1 MRVRTWYRNAWI
13 FAAAVLS
20 LTVVAGAGGL
30 DYHGFAVEPPA
41 KDGKQT
47 DKPKRDRDAILGT
60 WQVVKIEEDGKDA
73 SETDDGKEFRSGPWT
88 ITKEKFV
95 LNGGPREMMYDL
107 DPFAK
112 PKAIDLDNGGDK
124 KVACVYSLDGDTLK
138 LCAPLKPG
146 GSRPAEV
153 ASKKGSGTRL
163 LVFKRQAK
171 DK

>member
-1 MRVRTWYRNAWI
+1 MLLRTLKTV
-13 FAAAVLS
+13 AAAVLAVA
-20 LTVVAGAGGL
+20 VVAGAGGL
-30 DYHGFAVEPPA
+30 AYHGLADEPPA

-47 DKPKRDRDAILGT
+47 DKPKRDREAILGT
-60 WQVVKIEEDGKDA
+60 WQVVKVEVDGKDA
-73 SETDDGKEFRSGPWT
+73 SETDDAKVFRSAPWT
-88 ITKEKFV
+88 ITKNKFV
-95 LNGGPREMMYDL
+95 LKGGLEMMYEL

-112 PKAIDLDNGGDK
+112 PKTIDLDNGGDK
-124 KVACVYSLDGDTLK
+124 KVDCVYSLDGDTLK
-138 LCAPLKPG
+138 ICAPLKPG